1 MQAGPGK
8 KFHVVYEVR
17 ETTCPIAADEPWQ
30 NCDLLETLDGDSG
43 TCTADIDIHESQQI
57 SSISQSCKISTGPEN
72 VVRSHTQCLGC
83 WHPIDTDSSEVHP
96 IVRHTI
102 QQFNNQSNH
111 SSLFQLRI
119 IIKAQRQ
126 VVNGWNYHLE
136 YSIKETN
143 CSKNTFQDLNP
154 ACRPL
159 PGGQG
164 GSCTAYAYVDSTNT
178 LVSAEQACRL
188 QVEERMSSSEVCA
201 GCPIKIPR
209 DSPELK
215 KLLET
220 ALELFNEK
228 SNRDFYFKVVEVTK
242 ATSQVV
248 AGIMYRSDFKIQE
261 TNCSKAEVEKPDEH
275 CTVVEDGELLDC
287 SGSVYERPW
296 ESRIEPRVTC
306 TDQPFLPLN
315 FRAPPGFTPFR
326 GVSRTSTQIS
336 SRRALEESHPDPRR
350 PDTRGNRRG
359 HGHIHGNRQGHGH
372 AHGHRRG
379 HGHGHRKPRES
390 SSEEVE
396 VLPPVQTLDQ
406 LSTSKPFL
414 EQGVTRIP
422 LEESVGF
429 SEVSPTYGSPMDSPL
444 FLDHLPDLPEP
455 PKCPGTPWKP
465 TKDPKPQDTSF
476 KDFDLLDAL
485 QN

>member
-1 MQAGPGK
+1 MLRLFLLFPHSPAFRRSFFPLDMEFFILIVLSIGFCQASSLQQEVDCDDPEVVDAVARAIKVLNEDQRHRNKFALNDILHAYRTAGPGK
-8 KFHVVYEVR
+8 KIHVIYEAR

-30 NCDLLETLDGDSG
+30 NCDLLGILEGQSAN
-43 TCTADIDIHESQQI
+43 CTADIDIHESEKLP
-57 SSISQSCKISTGPEN
+57 SISQKCKINPGPEN
-72 VVRSHTQCLGC
+72 VRSHAQCRGC
-83 WHPIDTDSSEVHP
+83 WHPIDTNSSEVHS

-188 QVEERMSSSEVCA
+188 QVEERVSSSEVCA

-228 SNRDFYFKVVEVTK
+228 SNRDFYFKVVKVTK

-275 CTVVEDGELLDC
+275 CTVVEDGELLFC
-287 SGSVYERPW
+287 QALVHMKLG
-296 ESRIEPRVTC
+296 EPSIQPQVNC
-306 TDQPFLPLN
+306 TDRPAIQLA
-315 FRAPPGFTPFR
+315 FRPPGFNPF
-326 GVSRTSTQIS
+326 T
-336 SRRALEESHPDPRR
+336 RRR
-350 PDTRGNRRG
+350 
-359 HGHIHGNRQGHGH
+359 
-372 AHGHRRG
+372 
-379 HGHGHRKPRES
+379 
-390 SSEEVE
+390 
-396 VLPPVQTLDQ
+396 
-406 LSTSKPFL
+406 
-414 EQGVTRIP
+414 
-422 LEESVGF
+422 
-429 SEVSPTYGSPMDSPL
+429 
-444 FLDHLPDLPEP
+444 
-455 PKCPGTPWKP
+455 
-465 TKDPKPQDTSF
+465 
-476 KDFDLLDAL
+476 
-485 QN
+485 